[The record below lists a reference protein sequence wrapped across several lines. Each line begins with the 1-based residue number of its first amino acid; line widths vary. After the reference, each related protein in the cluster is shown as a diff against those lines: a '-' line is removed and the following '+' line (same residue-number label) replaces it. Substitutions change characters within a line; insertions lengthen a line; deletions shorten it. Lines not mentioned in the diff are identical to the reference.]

1 MANKKQPPAPKAP
14 KGKSRK
20 DRWKCSLSKGA
31 SYTNGEKTYH
41 AGKSYLVSKEMKDS
55 LQASGMFYC
64 QPAK

>member
-1 MANKKQPPAPKAP
+1 MAKKKEAPAPKASES
-14 KGKSRK
+14 KGNQ
-20 DRWKCSLSKGA
+20 WKCSLSKGA
-31 SYTNGEKTYH
+31 SYTNGEQTYH